1 MKKRKK
7 IGCLK
12 LAKRAST
19 REKLLTNRLS
29 IRACEIKILKT
40 ILEWILKRSK
50 LIIANGRRE
59 GSVDDKQGSALGT
72 INFGSMR
79 L

>member
-29 IRACEIKILKT
+29 IMACEIKNLET

-50 LIIANGRRE
+50 LIIANGRKKE
-59 GSVDDKQGSALGT
+59 Q
-72 INFGSMR
+72 
-79 L
+79 